1 MPVVVFDAVS
11 DVEAAS
17 AAPPSPLHSVSSSL
31 GFVLNE
37 LFPVENV
44 SLAKLLL
51 IKYLPIFF

>member
-17 AAPPSPLHSVSSSL
+17 AAPPSPLHSVSSSF

-51 IKYLPIFF
+51 IKY